1 MILGLDENSRG
12 FSIQKLKGFVL
23 TEMFVNIHAAVV

>member
-1 MILGLDENSRG
+1 MILGLDEASRG
-12 FSIQKLKGFVL
+12 VRKTREGFVL